1 MKTNPFRELVNK
13 LQQIRKEPLSK
24 DQVEKI
30 NSVLEENKKDEN
42 GKVSIENDQRKIARP
57 DDSFRDGVEIQ

>member
-24 DQVEKI
+24 EQVEKI

-42 GKVSIENDQRKIARP
+42 GKDSFENDKRKIARP
-57 DDSFRDGVEIQ
+57 DNSANDGVEIQ